1 MNSMKRLAL
10 AVLGFTVLGFGMPR
24 LARADSLQDVVF
36 NLNGT
41 SPGDGSFAVPGL
53 DSSAFNATT
62 GEGTLVL
69 TYDPGAAGSY
79 FFDAWFDNEL
89 STPFYN
95 EYGAVSGSPAAGQS
109 WEIGDAQIY
118 YNYPGPFP
126 APTGTDPG
134 DDTYNNSLTDTNY
147 LPGNVSNYAG
157 CSAGASCNGDA
168 SMAMGFAFTLGAD
181 QEEVITLDLS
191 ETNPGSAFYLEQIHP
206 VDPNNPTE
214 TDLYFS
220 GSAQTE
226 STSTAPVPEPSTLL
240 LLEIGLAAG
249 LIGRGFQKRF
259 SSRTV
264 AGQA

>member
-10 AVLGFTVLGFGMPR
+10 AALGFAFLGFGMPS
-24 LARADSLQDVVF
+24 LASADSLQDVVF

-41 SPGDGSFAVPGL
+41 SPGDNSYAVPGL

-62 GEGTLVL
+62 GKGTLVL

-95 EYGAVSGSPAAGQS
+95 EYGAVSGTPASGQT

-147 LPGNVSNYAG
+147 LPGTMDNYLNDCG
-157 CSAGASCNGDA
+157 DGADCNGDA

-181 QEEVITLDLS
+181 QEEVITLNLS
-191 ETNPGSAFYLEQIHP
+191 ETNPGSGFYLEQIHP
-206 VDPNNPTE
+206 SDPNNPTE

-226 STSTAPVPEPSTLL
+226 STVPTVPEPSTLL
-240 LLEIGLAAG
+240 LLEVGLAAG
-249 LIGRGFQKRF
+249 LIGKGFQKRF
-259 SSRTV
+259 SPRKV
-264 AGQA
+264 AEQQ